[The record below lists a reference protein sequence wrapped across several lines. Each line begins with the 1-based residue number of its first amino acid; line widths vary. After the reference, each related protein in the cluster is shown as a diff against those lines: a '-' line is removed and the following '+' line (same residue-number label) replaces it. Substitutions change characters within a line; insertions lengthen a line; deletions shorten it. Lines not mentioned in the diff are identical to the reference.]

1 MINRLNPYRFC
12 ALCIVLSSCA
22 VPKSGAVDEISSNDI
37 PFGLNSPET
46 SAPAT
51 TTSVV
56 LTSPLTGSTFEQADL
71 YFVDGSSLERVRL
84 EIPSPTD
91 LQGVF
96 TALVAGLP
104 DPAHTKVK
112 TLLPVDFVAVIE
124 VEGGVANVNGFYCYN
139 SWFNCI
145 DGFNNEFEIIMK
157 DINDEV
163 VMVYHYNL
171 NDGNPNVN
179 DVKTNLNN
187 LLVNKVV
194 VSYDKQRNKFIFKRI
209 LPVSSEN
216 YSMYIKIINSEDF
229 LGFYKSDRN
238 VEILLPYL
246 QNIYSNNIVNILGDE
261 CIIIKVNGDCIL
273 AGNTVDN
280 FGTETYEPSNII
292 FMMPINVPSNGLLE
306 YNNEDGGDSFQY
318 RLANVEQITWFTLT
332 VLNQDNELIPNFSDY
347 ILMLQF
353 IRHKT
358 EEGKLE
364 ILSSLP

>member
-1 MINRLNPYRFC
+1 MDKINIYINSKNRDLSEQISHFTVRIPQNLLRLQQN
-12 ALCIVLSSCA
+12 
-22 VPKSGAVDEISSNDI
+22 E
-37 PFGLNSPET
+37 
-46 SAPAT
+46 
-51 TTSVV
+51 
-56 LTSPLTGSTFEQADL
+56 
-71 YFVDGSSLERVRL
+71 YF
-84 EIPSPTD
+84 
-91 LQGVF
+91 
-96 TALVAGLP
+96 
-104 DPAHTKVK
+104 
-112 TLLPVDFVAVIE
+112 TL
-124 VEGGVANVNGFYCYN
+124 NVNGFYCYN

-157 DINDEV
+157 NINDEV

-179 DVKTNLNN
+179 DVKSNLNI

-194 VSYDKQRNKFIFKRI
+194 VSYDKQRNKFIFKRT
-209 LPVSSEN
+209 LPVSAEN

-246 QNIYSNNIVNILGDE
+246 QNIYSNSIVNILGDE

-364 ILSSLP
+364 ILLNSLLDYVKQIYLLISHVLFPSMN